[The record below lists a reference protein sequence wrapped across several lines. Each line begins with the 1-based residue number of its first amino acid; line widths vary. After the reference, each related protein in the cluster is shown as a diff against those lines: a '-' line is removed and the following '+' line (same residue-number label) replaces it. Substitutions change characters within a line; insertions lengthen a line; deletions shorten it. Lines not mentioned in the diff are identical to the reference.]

1 MSECTENLKINPALR
16 LLVLPLNV
24 TEYTALETDI
34 LTNGCRTPVQ
44 CWHSYIISDFERVE
58 ICRRHKISFDVYKT
72 NFLSEIEI
80 VAQICERELSD
91 RILPSDMRRYLI
103 GKLYS
108 AEKVIA
114 AHRAA
119 GTNQCKERRH
129 RELSRAKKQPETRL
143 VHIKERLG
151 HQYHLNPA
159 TVTRYALYA
168 DGIDAIFQEDPQKAG
183 QILSGTV
190 KIPVDVVCGYASSKA
205 ISSCPRNSVLGRL
218 TANTAEPLIS
228 GPSVKDMPEFDPDAG
243 INSLALTIPSW
254 IQSLQ
259 RTNST
264 VDFSLITEAGR
275 KQLYNELRHLI
286 NAADTLNSLLEVG
299 NNGG

>member
-1 MSECTENLKINPALR
+1 MSECTETLRINLALR
-16 LLVLPLNV
+16 LLVLPLSAA
-24 TEYTALETDI
+24 EYAALETEI
-34 LTNGCRTPVQ
+34 LTNGSQKAVQ

-58 ICRRHKISFDVYKT
+58 ICRRHKIPFDVYKT

-80 VAQICERELSD
+80 VAQICERELSE

-103 GKLYS
+103 GKLYN

-151 HQYHLNPA
+151 RQYHLNPA
-159 TVTRYALYA
+159 TVTRYAAYA
-168 DGIDAIFQEDPQKAG
+168 DGIDTIFQEDSQKAE

-190 KIPVDVVCGYASSKA
+190 KVPVDVVRGYAAQKK
-205 ISSCPRNSVLGRL
+205 ISSYPSDNTFRRSVQNT
-218 TANTAEPLIS
+218 TAPLIS

-254 IQSLQ
+254 VQSMQ
-259 RTNST
+259 RTHSS
-264 VDFSLITEAGR
+264 VDFSLITDTGR
-275 KQLYNELRHLI
+275 QRLHDELKRLI
-286 NAADTLNSLLEVG
+286 CAADTLNSLLEVENHG
-299 NNGG
+299 I

>member
-1 MSECTENLKINPALR
+1 MSECTEKLKINPALR
-16 LLVLPLNV
+16 LLVLPLS
-24 TEYTALETDI
+24 TAEYTALETDI
-34 LTNGCRTPVQ
+34 LTNGSQKPVQ

-80 VAQICERELSD
+80 VAQICERELSE

-103 GKLYS
+103 GKLYN

-114 AHRAA
+114 PHRAA

-129 RELSRAKKQPETRL
+129 RELSRANNQPETRL

-151 HQYHLNPA
+151 RQYHLNPA
-159 TVTRYALYA
+159 TVTRYAVYA
-168 DGIDAIFQEDPQKAG
+168 NGIDTIFQEDPQKAE

-190 KIPVDVVCGYASSKA
+190 KVPVDVVCGYAVSKKGSSY
-205 ISSCPRNSVLGRL
+205 PGNSTLQRL
-218 TANTAEPLIS
+218 SQSQAEPLIS
-228 GPSVKDMPEFDPDAG
+228 GPSVKDMPTFDPDAG

-259 RTNST
+259 RTNFT

-275 KQLYNELRHLI
+275 KQLRNELRHLI
-286 NAADTLNSLLEVG
+286 NAADTLNSLLEVES
-299 NNGG
+299 NGV